1 MSFDNCCDKPL
12 KVNYELKHDNI
23 SDDIKIKLFDI
34 IEYLPGMDSE
44 QSPSNT
50 IFGNSV
56 YDDYLFNLFL
66 NKMNVSNDDVLIINK
81 PEIIDED
88 NVKYYLHSICINC
101 QKIIIQKYAKK
112 NKILEIF
119 RHIRN
124 SIAHGHFNIVSDYF
138 ISFDKDKNNYN
149 SIIKVKCYN
158 LFNALSILQKIT
170 NLSDLYCTVLK
181 NIGYEIKRNI
191 GDHSYGDLFAIKNDI
206 TFCLEF
212 REYSGRYINQIDI
225 ELFINEVR
233 RNKKE
238 NIIYV
243 LVVDSTYTN
252 SKINQYVI
260 NENISILD
268 KNFVK
273 EMFEGRDIL
282 MELSKFHLQK
292 QNC

>member
-1 MSFDNCCDKPL
+1 MSFDLCCDNPL
-12 KVNYELKHDNI
+12 KVNYEVIHDKI
-23 SDDIKIKLFDI
+23 LDDIKIKLFDI
-34 IEYLPGMDSE
+34 IEYLPEMDSE

-50 IFGNSV
+50 IFNNLV

-66 NKMNVSNDDVLIINK
+66 NEMNISNDDVLIINK
-81 PEIIDED
+81 PNKIDESD
-88 NVKYYLHSICINC
+88 IGFYLHSICINC
-101 QKIIIQKYAKK
+101 QKIIIQKRAKK

-124 SIAHGHFNIVSDYF
+124 SIAHGHFNIVGDYF
-138 ISFDKDKNNYN
+138 ISFDKEKDDYN
-149 SIIKVKCYN
+149 SVIKVKYYN
-158 LFNALSILQKIT
+158 LFNTLGILQKIV
-170 NLSDLYCTVLK
+170 NLTDLYCAVLN
-181 NIGYEIKRNI
+181 NIGYEITRNLETDI
-191 GDHSYGDLFAIKNDI
+191 FGDLFVRKNGID
-206 TFCLEF
+206 FCLEF
-212 REYSGRYINQIDI
+212 KNYGGRYIKQIDVQN
-225 ELFINEVR
+225 FIDEVR
-233 RNKKE
+233 NNKKE

-252 SKINQYVI
+252 SKINQYVM

-273 EMFEGRDIL
+273 EMLEGRDIL